1 MITAIELKDVKEAII
16 KDPGCKVYIAIAE
29 PPRFL
34 KFHNIQICGVLAPQN
49 KLLRDLKQE
58 LINKDEFRRK
68 YLNYL
73 KNNPITTEMINFII
87 KESKEKD
94 IYLVCNSHSQ
104 CQRLVLM
111 EMFDNI
117 SMGVRA

>member
-1 MITAIELKDVKEAII
+1 MITAIELKDIKDTII
-16 KDPGCKVYIAIAE
+16 RDPGCKVYIAIAE

-49 KLLRDLKQE
+49 KLIRDFKQE

-68 YLNYL
+68 YINYL
-73 KNNPITTEMINFII
+73 KNNPITTEMIKFII
-87 KESKEKD
+87 SESKEKD
-94 IYLVCNSHSQ
+94 IYLVCNSNSQ

-117 SMGVRA
+117 SNGVRL

>member
-1 MITAIELKDVKEAII
+1 MIQTIEITEIKDTII
-16 KDPGCKVYIAIAE
+16 KSDTCKIYVCISE

-49 KLLRDLKQE
+49 KLIRDFKQE

-73 KNNPITTEMINFII
+73 KNNPITTEMIKFII
-87 KESKEKD
+87 TESKEKD
-94 IYLVCNSHSQ
+94 IYLVCNSNSQ

-117 SMGVRA
+117 SIGLRA